1 MFFKGFVETK
11 NKKCVEK
18 FKNRT
23 DFKTYEQ
30 VQSLPE
36 FAGILA
42 TDTILVD
49 IDDSESSELLFKVVK
64 EYNLCCRVYKTSRGK
79 HFLFKN
85 SGVPT
90 NKTGCKLAIGVTAD
104 IKIGTRSSY
113 EVLKYGGKMREIL
126 YDTAENEEAQPLPR
140 WLHPV
145 KSNMEFLNMD
155 AGDGR
160 NQSLFNY
167 ILTLQ
172 SNDFTVE
179 EARETIRIIN
189 KFVLKVPLSD
199 DEIETILRDDAFK
212 KPVFFMGSTDFTVEE
227 ARETIRIINKFVLK
241 VPLSDDEIETILR
254 DDAFKKPVFFMGST
268 FLFDKFATYIKN
280 NNHII
285 KINNQLCVY
294 KNGIYI
300 TGRQNIEATMIQH
313 IPGLNRAKRTEVL
326 EYLNISITENTVTN
340 DADWIAFENGIYN
353 IKEDVFTGFTPDI
366 IITNKIHWNYNPQAY
381 SELMDD
387 VLNRVSCNDPQVR
400 GLLEEMIGYCFYR
413 KNELRKAFILTGDG
427 SNGKST
433 LLAVVQSLL
442 GDENISSLDL
452 KELGDRF
459 KTAEMVGKLA
469 NIGDD
474 IGDEFIANPA
484 IFKKLVTG
492 ERVSVER
499 KGSDPFEFNNYSKLI
514 FSANDI
520 PRIKDKTGAVL
531 DRLVI
536 VPFNAKFTVEKSG
549 YKQNIRSDLV
559 GHADV
564 MEYLIQIGIV
574 GLKRILENQKFTDSE
589 KVQEELDDYRNR
601 NNPILGF
608 IHECE
613 DEDFQIENEPTNKVY
628 KRYQE
633 YCLANSLQ
641 PMSNIEFSKQVNRIL
656 NMRVENKTIKNK
668 KYRIFVRNEEGKPL

>member
-1 MFFKGFVETK
+1 MFFKGYVETK
-11 NKKCVEK
+11 DKKCIEK

-23 DFKTYEQ
+23 DFKTFEQ

-64 EYNLCCRVYKTSRGK
+64 EYSLCCRVYKTSRGK

-160 NQSLFNY
+160 NQSLFNN

-172 SNDFTVE
+172 SN
-179 EARETIRIIN
+179 
-189 KFVLKVPLSD
+189 
-199 DEIETILRDDAFK
+199 
-212 KPVFFMGSTDFTVEE
+212 DFTVEE

-285 KINNQLCVY
+285 KINNQLHLY
-294 KNGIYI
+294 RDGIYVS
-300 TGRQNIEATMIQH
+300 GLSEIESEMIKH
-313 IPGLNRAKRTEVL
+313 IPQLNRAKRTEVL
-326 EYLNISITENTVTN
+326 AYLDIMIRDSVKAE
-340 DADWIAFENGIYN
+340 DANLIAFENGLYDIVDDSF
-353 IKEDVFTGFTPDI
+353 IEFTPEH
-366 IITNKIHWNYNPQAY
+366 IITNKIRWKYNPDAY
-381 SELMDD
+381 SELADKT
-387 VLNRVSCNDPQVR
+387 LNKISCNDPQIR
-400 GLLEEMIGYCFYR
+400 ALLEEAIGYCFYR
-413 KNELRKAFILTGDG
+413 RNELGKAFILTGDK

-433 LLAVVQSLL
+433 FLSMVQCLL
-442 GDENISSLDL
+442 GDENIASLDL

-459 KTAEMVGKLA
+459 KTAELFGKLA
-469 NIGDD
+469 NVGDD
-474 IGDEFIANPA
+474 IGDEFIANAA

-492 ERVSVER
+492 DRVSAER
-499 KGSDPFEFNNYSKLI
+499 KGQNPFEFNNYSKFL
-514 FSANDI
+514 FSANNI
-520 PRIKDKTGAVL
+520 PRIKDKTGAVQR
-531 DRLVI
+531 RLI
-536 VPFNAKFTVEKSG
+536 IIPFDATFSA
-549 YKQNIRSDLV
+549 SDPDFNPYIKHLLKTEE
-559 GHADV
+559 V
-564 MEYLIQIGIV
+564 MQYLINLGIQ
-574 GLKRILENQKFTDSE
+574 GLKRVLLNRAFTSST
-589 KVQEELDDYRNR
+589 KVQKELDEYEEQ

-608 IHECE
+608 FRECE
-613 DEDFQIENEPTNKVY
+613 DEEFPIENEPTNKVY

-656 NMRVENKTIKNK
+656 GFKVVNKTIKNK
-668 KYRIFVRNEEGKPL
+668 KYRIFVPAD

>member
-11 NKKCVEK
+11 NKKCIEK
-18 FKNRT
+18 FKGRT
-23 DFKTYEQ
+23 DFKTFEQ

-36 FAGILA
+36 YAGILA
-42 TDTILVD
+42 TETILID
-49 IDDSESSELLFKVVK
+49 IDDSETSEILFKVVK
-64 EYNLCCRVYKTSRGK
+64 EYALTCRVYKTSRGK

-90 NKTGCKLAIGVTAD
+90 NKTGCKLAIGLTAD
-104 IKIGTRSSY
+104 IKIGTRNSY
-113 EVLKYGGKMREIL
+113 EVLKHNGKQREIL

-140 WLHPV
+140 WLFPV
-145 KSNMEFLNMD
+145 KSNMEFLNME

-172 SNDFTVE
+172 SNDF
-179 EARETIRIIN
+179 
-189 KFVLKVPLSD
+189 S
-199 DEIETILRDDAFK
+199 
-212 KPVFFMGSTDFTVEE
+212 VEE

-268 FLFDKFATYIKN
+268 FLFDKFATFLKN
-280 NNHII
+280 NHHII
-285 KINNQLCVY
+285 KINNQLHIY

-300 TGRQNIEATMIQH
+300 SGLAEIEAEMIKH
-313 IPGLNRAKRTEVL
+313 IPQLNRAKRTEVL
-326 EYLNISITENTVTN
+326 AYLDILIRENTKAE
-340 DADWIAFENGIYN
+340 DANLIAFANGLYN
-353 IKEDVFTGFTPDI
+353 IVDDSFVEFTPEH
-366 IITNKIHWNYNPQAY
+366 IITNKIRWDYNPEAY
-381 SELMDD
+381 SELADKTLD
-387 VLNRVSCNDPQVR
+387 KIACGDPAIR
-400 GLLEEMIGYCFYR
+400 ALLEEAIGYCFYR
-413 KNELRKAFILTGDG
+413 RNELGKAFILTGDK

-433 LLAVVQSLL
+433 FLSMVQTLL
-442 GDENISSLDL
+442 GEENIASLDL

-459 KTAEMVGKLA
+459 KTAEMFGKLA

-492 ERVSVER
+492 ERVSAER
-499 KGSDPFEFNNYSKLI
+499 KGQNPFEFNNYSKLL
-514 FSANDI
+514 FSANNI
-520 PRIKDKTGAVL
+520 PRIKDKTGAVQR
-531 DRLVI
+531 RLTI
-536 VPFNAKFTVEKSG
+536 IPFDARFTA
-549 YKQNIRSDLV
+549 
-559 GHADV
+559 ADPDFNPYIKHLLKTDEV
-564 MEYLIQIGIV
+564 MQYLINLGIA
-574 GLKRILENQKFTDSE
+574 GLKRVLTNRQFTASSRVQKAMDEYEEN
-589 KVQEELDDYRNR
+589 

-608 IHECE
+608 FKECE
-613 DEDFQIENEPTNKVY
+613 DEDFHIENEPTNKVY

-656 NMRVENKTIKNK
+656 KMKVEDKWLNGK
-668 KYRIFVRNEEGKPL
+668 KCRIFVSLD

>member
-1 MFFKGFVETK
+1 MFFKGYVETK
-11 NKKCVEK
+11 DKKCIEK

-23 DFKTYEQ
+23 DFKTFEQ

-64 EYNLCCRVYKTSRGK
+64 EYSLCCRVYKTSRGK

-212 KPVFFMGSTDFTVEE
+212 KPVFFMGST
-227 ARETIRIINKFVLK
+227 
-241 VPLSDDEIETILR
+241 
-254 DDAFKKPVFFMGST
+254 

-285 KINNQLCVY
+285 KINNQLHLY
-294 KNGIYI
+294 RDGIYVS
-300 TGRQNIEATMIQH
+300 GLSEIESEMIKH
-313 IPGLNRAKRTEVL
+313 IPQLNRAKRTEVL
-326 EYLNISITENTVTN
+326 AYLDIMIRDSVKAE
-340 DADWIAFENGIYN
+340 DANLIAFENGLYDIVDDSF
-353 IKEDVFTGFTPDI
+353 IEFTPEH
-366 IITNKIHWNYNPQAY
+366 IITNKIRWKYNPDAY
-381 SELMDD
+381 SELADKT
-387 VLNRVSCNDPQVR
+387 LNKISCNDPQIR
-400 GLLEEMIGYCFYR
+400 ALLEEAIGYCFYR
-413 KNELRKAFILTGDG
+413 RNELGKAFILTGDK

-433 LLAVVQSLL
+433 FLSMVQCLL
-442 GDENISSLDL
+442 GDENIASLDL

-459 KTAEMVGKLA
+459 KTAELFGKLA
-469 NIGDD
+469 NVGDD
-474 IGDEFIANPA
+474 IGDEFIANAA

-492 ERVSVER
+492 DRVSAER
-499 KGSDPFEFNNYSKLI
+499 KGQNPFEFNNYSKFL
-514 FSANDI
+514 FSANNI
-520 PRIKDKTGAVL
+520 PRIKDKTGAVQR
-531 DRLVI
+531 RLI
-536 VPFNAKFTVEKSG
+536 IIPFDATFSA
-549 YKQNIRSDLV
+549 SDPDFNPYIKHLLKTEE
-559 GHADV
+559 V
-564 MEYLIQIGIV
+564 MQYLINLGIQ
-574 GLKRILENQKFTDSE
+574 GLKRVLLNRAFTSST
-589 KVQEELDDYRNR
+589 KVQKELDEYEEQ

-608 IHECE
+608 FRECE
-613 DEDFQIENEPTNKVY
+613 DEEFPIENEPTNKVY

-656 NMRVENKTIKNK
+656 GFKVVNKTIKNK
-668 KYRIFVRNEEGKPL
+668 KYRIFVPAD

>member
-1 MFFKGFVETK
+1 MFFKGYVETK
-11 NKKCVEK
+11 EKKCIEK

-23 DFKTYEQ
+23 DFKSFEK

-64 EYNLCCRVYKTSRGK
+64 EYGLCCRVYKTSRGK

-212 KPVFFMGSTDFTVEE
+212 KPVFFMGST
-227 ARETIRIINKFVLK
+227 
-241 VPLSDDEIETILR
+241 
-254 DDAFKKPVFFMGST
+254 

-285 KINNQLCVY
+285 KINNQLHLY
-294 KNGIYI
+294 RDGIYVS
-300 TGRQNIEATMIQH
+300 GLSEIESEMIKH
-313 IPGLNRAKRTEVL
+313 IPQLNRAKRTEVL
-326 EYLNISITENTVTN
+326 AYLDIMIRDSVKAE
-340 DADWIAFENGIYN
+340 DANLIAFENGLYDIVDDSF
-353 IKEDVFTGFTPDI
+353 IEFTPDH
-366 IITNKIHWNYNPQAY
+366 IITNKIRWKYNPAAY
-381 SELMDD
+381 SELADKT
-387 VLNRVSCNDPQVR
+387 LNKISCNDPQIR
-400 GLLEEMIGYCFYR
+400 ALLEEAIGYCFYR
-413 KNELRKAFILTGDG
+413 RNELGKAFILTGDK

-433 LLAVVQSLL
+433 FLSMVQCLL
-442 GDENISSLDL
+442 GDENIASLDL

-459 KTAEMVGKLA
+459 KTAELFGKLA

-474 IGDEFIANPA
+474 IGDEFIANAA

-492 ERVSVER
+492 DRVSAER
-499 KGSDPFEFNNYSKLI
+499 KGQNPFEFNNYSKFL
-514 FSANDI
+514 FSANNI
-520 PRIKDKTGAVL
+520 PRIKDKTGAVQR
-531 DRLVI
+531 RLI
-536 VPFNAKFTVEKSG
+536 IIPFDATFSA
-549 YKQNIRSDLV
+549 SDPDFNPYIKHLLKTEE
-559 GHADV
+559 V
-564 MEYLIQIGIV
+564 MQYLINLGIQ
-574 GLKRILENQKFTDSE
+574 GLKRVLLNRAFTSST
-589 KVQEELDDYRNR
+589 KVQKELDEYEEQ

-608 IHECE
+608 FRECE
-613 DEDFQIENEPTNKVY
+613 DEDFKIENEPTNKVY

-633 YCLANSLQ
+633 YCIANSLQ

-656 NMRVENKTIKNK
+656 NFKIVDK
-668 KYRIFVRNEEGKPL
+668 KINGKKFRIFVPAD